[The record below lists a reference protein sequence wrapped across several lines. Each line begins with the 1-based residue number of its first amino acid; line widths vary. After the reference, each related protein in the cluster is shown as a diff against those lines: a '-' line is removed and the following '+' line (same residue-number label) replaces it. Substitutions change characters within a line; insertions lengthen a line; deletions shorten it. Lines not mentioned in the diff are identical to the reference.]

1 MSEEVPLKYEKIEK
15 SKLIRGDVV
24 LHEGG
29 IWQCVIKNANLF
41 LNIESKEQMEV
52 NREWYLRVNKV
63 ELIPH

>member
-1 MSEEVPLKYEKIEK
+1 M
-15 SKLIRGDVV
+15 V

-63 ELIPH
+63 ELIPHEWKVAEGNLLHLKGQ